1 MREKEQREMPLY
13 VVTQNTWV
21 GFGMLPRNM
30 QQESTLGGFYRIVLA
45 NVFWWI
51 VTLETSIP
59 SNAIAT
65 T

>member
-1 MREKEQREMPLY
+1 MREKEQRETPLY
-13 VVTQNTWV
+13 VVMQNTWV
-21 GFGMLPRNM
+21 GFGTLRRNM
-30 QQESTLGGFYRIVLA
+30 QQESTLEGFYRIVLG

-51 VTLETSIP
+51 VTLETSIL